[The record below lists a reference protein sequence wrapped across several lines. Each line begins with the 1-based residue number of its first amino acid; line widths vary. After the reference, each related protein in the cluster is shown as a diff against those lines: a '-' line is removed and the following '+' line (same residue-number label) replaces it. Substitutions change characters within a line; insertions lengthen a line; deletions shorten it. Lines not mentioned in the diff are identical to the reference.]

1 MSECSELFGEYYCEA
16 EKYIQKMNLEEKIG
30 QMFMVG
36 YYEKKAQEIIMKKK
50 PGGFI
55 LHATDFKK
63 DNEYIINKIN
73 EIQDLSMKTINL
85 PLGLAVD
92 EEGGIVNRI
101 SKHKRV
107 EGSFPSPQKIYNNSG
122 IQGILNIEKEKRELL
137 RKFKMNINL
146 APVADISYNPND
158 YIYTR
163 TLGKPHNE
171 TSNYIAEVVESY
183 VNDNFSCCAKHF
195 PGYGNNIDTHGGI
208 SFDKR
213 DFETFLNEDL
223 KPFEAAINKKIPIIL
238 FSHNIVEC
246 KDNKYPASL
255 SKIWHDIL
263 RNDLN
268 YSGLIITDDID
279 MGAIKKLNLN
289 ESEAILAVKAGN
301 DILLSGDFY
310 KHFNDVIEAT
320 KSGNIDEDLINKA
333 CRRIIAWKLKY
344 LLNIN
349 LNK

>member
-183 VNDNFSCCAKHF
+183 VNDNFSCCAKQ
-195 PGYGNNIDTHGGI
+195 I
-208 SFDKR
+208 
-213 DFETFLNEDL
+213 L
-223 KPFEAAINKKIPIIL
+223 KL
-238 FSHNIVEC
+238 F
-246 KDNKYPASL
+246 
-255 SKIWHDIL
+255 
-263 RNDLN
+263 
-268 YSGLIITDDID
+268 
-279 MGAIKKLNLN
+279 
-289 ESEAILAVKAGN
+289 
-301 DILLSGDFY
+301 
-310 KHFNDVIEAT
+310 
-320 KSGNIDEDLINKA
+320 
-333 CRRIIAWKLKY
+333 
-344 LLNIN
+344 
-349 LNK
+349 